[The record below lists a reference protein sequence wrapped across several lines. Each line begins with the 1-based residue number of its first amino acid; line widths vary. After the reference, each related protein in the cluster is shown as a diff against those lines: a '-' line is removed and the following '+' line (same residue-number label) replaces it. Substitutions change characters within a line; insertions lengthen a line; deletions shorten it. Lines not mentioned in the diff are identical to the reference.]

1 MLKLAL
7 LTILIF
13 VVLRLVAGWIGPG
26 LIQWF
31 AGPRAQFGI
40 QDTKFLFGL
49 GSIIFGLVSVFV
61 VENLP
66 TALARRSGFT
76 RGRSFQP
83 NQRPGHN
90 LLHPCRNNP
99 DSFCNNRLLAETS
112 GQIFTGETGHT

>member
-26 LIQWF
+26 LIQWY
-31 AGPRAQFGI
+31 AGPRVQFGI

-49 GSIIFGLVSVFV
+49 GAIIFGLVSVFV

-66 TALARRSGFT
+66 TALARRGGLPQDVYS
-76 RGRSFQP
+76 SV
-83 NQRPGHN
+83 
-90 LLHPCRNNP
+90 
-99 DSFCNNRLLAETS
+99 TS
-112 GQIFTGETGHT
+112 GLVMISFILAGIILIVSAILGY

>member
-26 LIQWF
+26 LIQWY

-49 GSIIFGLVSVFV
+49 GAIIFGLVRVFV

-66 TALARRSGFT
+66 TALARRGGLPQDVYS
-76 RGRSFQP
+76 SV
-83 NQRPGHN
+83 
-90 LLHPCRNNP
+90 
-99 DSFCNNRLLAETS
+99 TS
-112 GQIFTGETGHT
+112 GLVMISFILAGIILIVSAILGY

>member
-66 TALARRSGFT
+66 TALARRGGLPQDVYS
-76 RGRSFQP
+76 SV
-83 NQRPGHN
+83 
-90 LLHPCRNNP
+90 
-99 DSFCNNRLLAETS
+99 TS
-112 GQIFTGETGHT
+112 GLVMISFILAGIILIVSAILGY

>member
-26 LIQWF
+26 LIQWY

-49 GSIIFGLVSVFV
+49 GAIIFGLVSVFV

-66 TALARRSGFT
+66 TALARRGGLPQDVYS
-76 RGRSFQP
+76 SV
-83 NQRPGHN
+83 
-90 LLHPCRNNP
+90 
-99 DSFCNNRLLAETS
+99 TS
-112 GQIFTGETGHT
+112 GLVMISFILAGIILIVSAIIGY

>member
-26 LIQWF
+26 LIQWY

-49 GSIIFGLVSVFV
+49 GAIIFGLVSVFV

-66 TALARRSGFT
+66 TALARRGGLPQDVHS
-76 RGRSFQP
+76 S
-83 NQRPGHN
+83 
-90 LLHPCRNNP
+90 L
-99 DSFCNNRLLAETS
+99 TS
-112 GQIFTGETGHT
+112 GLVIISFILAGIILIVSAILGY

>member
-66 TALARRSGFT
+66 TALARRGGLPQDVYYSVTIDVVMSSVILEGVIMIV
-76 RGRSFQP
+76 
-83 NQRPGHN
+83 
-90 LLHPCRNNP
+90 C
-99 DSFCNNRLLAETS
+99 
-112 GQIFTGETGHT
+112 

>member
-49 GSIIFGLVSVFV
+49 GAIIFGLVSVFV

-66 TALARRSGFT
+66 TALARRGGLPQDVHS
-76 RGRSFQP
+76 S
-83 NQRPGHN
+83 
-90 LLHPCRNNP
+90 L
-99 DSFCNNRLLAETS
+99 TS
-112 GQIFTGETGHT
+112 GLVMISFILAGIILIVSAILGY

>member
-26 LIQWF
+26 LIQWY

-40 QDTKFLFGL
+40 HDTKFLFGL
-49 GSIIFGLVSVFV
+49 GAIIFGLVSVFV

-99 DSFCNNRLLAETS
+99 VSFCNNRLLAETS
-112 GQIFTGETGHT
+112 GQIFTAETGHT